1 MDHLG
6 LAGTGFTPHDEHEKL
21 MMVFAAIV
29 YEHGYR
35 ATRLR
40 DVADRAGVSLTTLT
54 DCWPTEIDWLLETAA
69 TSADRLYGRMT
80 NASMRVPHD
89 PAHALHH
96 ALSTMLCDLAAAP
109 ELVYL
114 SVVELP
120 ALGPLVHARHRH
132 TLDRFC
138 AFFDPGDLAAPN
150 PSPSQRQITA
160 LCLCGGLWETV
171 QRHALDRRLHE
182 LPDRLPA
189 ISHVCLSTVFGVH
202 EAQRVNGLANHALGR
217 VA

>member
-1 MDHLG
+1 ML
-6 LAGTGFTPHDEHEKL
+6 
-21 MMVFAAIV
+21 VFASIV
-29 YEHGYR
+29 YERGYR
-35 ATRLR
+35 ATQLR
-40 DVADRAGVSLTTLT
+40 DVADRAGVSLTTLI

-69 TSADRLYGRMT
+69 TSARRLYGRMAD
-80 NASMRVPHD
+80 ASMKTPND
-89 PAHALHH
+89 LAYALHH

-120 ALGPLVHARHRH
+120 ALGPLVHARQRH
-132 TLDRFC
+132 TLNRFC
-138 AFFDPGDLAAPN
+138 AFLDPGLAALN
-150 PSPSQRQITA
+150 RSPAQRQTTA
-160 LCLCGGLWETV
+160 LCLCGGLWETI

-202 EAQRVNGLANHALGR
+202 EAQRVSGLARHALGP

>member
-6 LAGTGFTPHDEHEKL
+6 LARTGLAPQDEREEL
-21 MMVFAAIV
+21 MLVFAAVV
-29 YEHGYR
+29 YERGYR
-35 ATRLR
+35 ETRLR
-40 DVADRAGVSLTTLT
+40 DVALRAGVPLTTLT

-69 TSADRLYGRMT
+69 ASARRLYARMAD
-80 NASMRVPHD
+80 ASTSVPDD
-89 PAHALHH
+89 PARALHH

-132 TLDRFC
+132 AIDRFC
-138 AFFDPGDLAAPN
+138 AFLDPGLAALN
-150 PSPSQRQITA
+150 CSPSQRQTTA
-160 LCLCGGLWETV
+160 LCLCGGLWETI

-189 ISHVCLSTVFGVH
+189 ISHVCLSTVFGTQ
-202 EAQRVNGLANHALGR
+202 EAQRVNGLEQRALR
-217 VA
+217 PVA